1 LGRLGSQVNQAL
13 LPLDIRLGVIQS
25 ALSGLDQFARLV
37 FRQVADSEHLI
48 EQFGILRVSQSIL
61 GLFQKL
67 PRCDTGIDLCTKSSN
82 NLPGTEDFRARG
94 GLP

>member
-1 LGRLGSQVNQAL
+1 
-13 LPLDIRLGVIQS
+13 
-25 ALSGLDQFARLV
+25 
-37 FRQVADSEHLI
+37 
-48 EQFGILRVSQSIL
+48 
-61 GLFQKL
+61 LFQKL